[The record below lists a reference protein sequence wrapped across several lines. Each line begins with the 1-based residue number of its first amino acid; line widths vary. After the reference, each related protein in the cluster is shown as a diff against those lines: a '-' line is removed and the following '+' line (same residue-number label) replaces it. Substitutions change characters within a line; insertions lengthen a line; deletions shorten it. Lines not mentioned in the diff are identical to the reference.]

1 MQYIKG
7 LENYQNGHPS
17 VLTIG
22 KFDGLHLGHEQLL
35 KRVVR
40 IGKEQNLDSVMLT
53 FDMSEFYQDH
63 QIRQQNL
70 MSSDERIRR
79 LQGRVDY
86 LVECPLSRKM
96 ADMEPEQFIR
106 QVLKDIFHAAYLV
119 VGDDFTFGHEKR
131 GDVSL
136 LKDLS
141 EKYGY
146 QVEVLEKIR
155 YQDRQISSTYVRE
168 ALQAKDYELAE
179 KLLGY
184 CYEKKF

>member
-1 MQYIKG
+1 MKYIKG
-7 LENYQNGHPS
+7 LENYHNAHQT

-22 KFDGLHLGHEQLL
+22 KFDGLHRGHEQLL
-35 KRVVR
+35 RRVVR
-40 IGKEQNLDSVMLT
+40 IGNEQKLDSVMLT

-63 QIRQQNL
+63 QISRQNL
-70 MSSDERIRR
+70 MSSKERIRR

-86 LVECPLSRKM
+86 LVECPLSRNM

-106 QVLKDIFHAAYLV
+106 AVIMDIFHAAYLV
-119 VGDDFTFGHEKR
+119 VGDDFTFGREKR
-131 GDVSL
+131 GDVRFL
-136 LKDLS
+136 QDLS
-141 EKYGY
+141 GKYGY

-168 ALQAKDYELAE
+168 ALLAEDYDLAE

-184 CYEKKF
+184 RYEKKF